1 MKSKKIVMIPGP
13 TPVVRSIQDQMGKE
27 TVSFKDEDFVN
38 DFKEVVLDL
47 KKMWDTDGEAFI
59 VAGSGTLAMEMA
71 ITNITKSG
79 DEVLIISHGYFGDR
93 FIELC
98 ERKKLNI
105 DLLKSEWGKIVQLE
119 KIEKIN

>member
-71 ITNITKSG
+71 IANITKPG